1 MQKRLSSTGR
11 VYRTLLMAVT
21 DLLQCDVFV
30 ACISVTTGRHG
41 ICRLL
46 DQALV
51 EAFRRGRVVAGD
63 VAAVSLPRAPAA
75 GWRVGHSIV
84 DRVSATWPDHRAT
97 DEHQSNEQRRHDPA
111 PCRRASARARRRAH
125 ACITISIPRAPV
137 RPNRAFFETLSW
149 GVPRIIL

>member
-1 MQKRLSSTGR
+1 VQKRLSSTGR

-111 PCRRASARARRRAH
+111 PSLQARECPGRGRARPRGAPTGVQH
-125 ACITISIPRAPV
+125 AC
-137 RPNRAFFETLSW
+137 LS
-149 GVPRIIL
+149 VYVFPDASEPCIF